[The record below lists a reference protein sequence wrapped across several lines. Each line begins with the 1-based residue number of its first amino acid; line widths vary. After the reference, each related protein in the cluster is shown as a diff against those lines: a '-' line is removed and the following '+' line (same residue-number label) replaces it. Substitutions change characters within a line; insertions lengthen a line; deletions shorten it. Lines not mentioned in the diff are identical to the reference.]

1 MSRWDILLDRTNQA
15 KIKTDY
21 VNEVNKENEKKY
33 WKERCDKAQ
42 DKFFDMIKAE
52 ELKEIFD
59 LFEALGGPRFYWEH
73 ELGRHPY
80 EVNPQWK
87 AVCPDSRW
95 ESGPDYTEDL
105 DMDRIGIGH
114 RHGSG
119 KVAFVPCLRMRID
132 DPEWGMK
139 WNYLTVEMYLNKD
152 NHIISHQDMYL
163 RHGGSSGA
171 DFNAIDENKRTGIIY
186 EHFVKAY
193 PEFIKNFERI
203 AENVIQQKEMKL
215 ENIELPVL
223 HSEKDI
229 PEDVLSTFETYCI
242 KDGVSYAMN
251 ETKDELYAI
260 NSSLSDHDINTLL
273 KSAINKHEFDAGDQV
288 YLYADDDELHYH
300 LEELFD
306 QYLNAPDDFDFVS
319 EEFESGLEQYQ
330 DEIGKNEMEL

>member
-87 AVCPDSRW
+87 DVCPDSRW
-95 ESGPDYTEDL
+95 AGGPDYTEDRDL
-105 DMDRIGIGH
+105 DRIGIGH

-119 KVAFVPCLRMRID
+119 KVAYIPCLRMRFN
-132 DPEWGMK
+132 DPDWGIN
-139 WNYLTVEMYLNKD
+139 WNYLSVEIYLNKD
-152 NHIISHQDMYL
+152 NHIILHQDGYSYSD
-163 RHGGSSGA
+163 RHSV
-171 DFNAIDENKRTGIIY
+171 DVFNAMDENKRTAIIY

-203 AENVIQQKEMKL
+203 AENEIQKKEMSL
-215 ENIELPVL
+215 ENVELPVL

-260 NSSLSDHDINTLL
+260 NSSLSD
-273 KSAINKHEFDAGDQV
+273 
-288 YLYADDDELHYH
+288 
-300 LEELFD
+300 
-306 QYLNAPDDFDFVS
+306 VS
-319 EEFESGLEQYQ
+319 
-330 DEIGKNEMEL
+330 I

>member
-59 LFEALGGPRFYWEH
+59 LFEALGGPRFYWED
-73 ELGRHPY
+73 R
-80 EVNPQWK
+80 
-87 AVCPDSRW
+87 
-95 ESGPDYTEDL
+95 DL
-105 DMDRIGIGH
+105 DRIGIGH

-119 KVAFVPCLRMRID
+119 KVAYIPCLRMRFN
-132 DPEWGMK
+132 DPDWGIN
-139 WNYLTVEMYLNKD
+139 WNYLSVEIYLNKD
-152 NHIISHQDMYL
+152 NHIILHQDGYSYSD
-163 RHGGSSGA
+163 RHSV
-171 DFNAIDENKRTGIIY
+171 DVFNAMDENKRTAIIY

-203 AENVIQQKEMKL
+203 AENEIQKKEMSL
-215 ENIELPVL
+215 ENVELPVL

-242 KDGVSYAMN
+242 KDGISYAMN

-306 QYLNAPDDFDFVS
+306 QYLDAPDDFDYVS
-319 EEFESGLEQYQ
+319 EEFEKGLEQYQ

>member
-59 LFEALGGPRFYWEH
+59 LYEALGGPRFYWEH

-87 AVCPDSRW
+87 DVCPDSRW
-95 ESGPDYTEDL
+95 AGGPDYTEDRDL
-105 DMDRIGIGH
+105 DRIGIGT

-119 KVAFVPCLRMRID
+119 RIAYIPCLRMRFD
-132 DPEWGMK
+132 DPDWGIN
-139 WNYLTVEMYLNKD
+139 WNYLSVEIYLNKD
-152 NHIISHQDMYL
+152 NHIILHQDGYSYSD
-163 RHGGSSGA
+163 RHSV
-171 DFNAIDENKRTGIIY
+171 DVFNAMDENKRTAIIY

-203 AENVIQQKEMKL
+203 AENEIQKKEMSL
-215 ENIELPVL
+215 ENVELPIL

-242 KDGVSYAMN
+242 KDGISYAMN

-288 YLYADDDELHYH
+288 YLYADDDKLHHH

-306 QYLNAPDDFDFVS
+306 QYLDAPKDFDYVS
-319 EEFESGLEQYQ
+319 EEFENGLEQYQ

>member
-59 LFEALGGPRFYWEH
+59 LYEALGGPRFYWEH

-80 EVNPQWK
+80 ELNPQWK
-87 AVCPDSRW
+87 DVCPDSRW
-95 ESGPDYTEDL
+95 EGGPDYTEDRDL
-105 DMDRIGIGH
+105 DRIGIGT

-119 KVAFVPCLRMRID
+119 RIAYIPCLRMRFD
-132 DPEWGMK
+132 DPDWGIN
-139 WNYLTVEMYLNKD
+139 WNYLSVEIYLNKD
-152 NHIISHQDMYL
+152 NHIILHQDGYSYSD
-163 RHGGSSGA
+163 RHSV
-171 DFNAIDENKRTGIIY
+171 DVFNAMDENKRTAIIY

-203 AENVIQQKEMKL
+203 AENEIQKKEMSL
-215 ENIELPVL
+215 ENVELPIL

-260 NSSLSDHDINTLL
+260 NSELSDHDINILL

-288 YLYADDDELHYH
+288 YLYADDDKLHHH

-306 QYLNAPDDFDFVS
+306 QYLDTPEDFDYVS
-319 EEFESGLEQYQ
+319 EEFENGLEQYQ

>member
-1 MSRWDILLDRTNQA
+1 
-15 KIKTDY
+15 
-21 VNEVNKENEKKY
+21 
-33 WKERCDKAQ
+33 
-42 DKFFDMIKAE
+42 
-52 ELKEIFD
+52 
-59 LFEALGGPRFYWEH
+59 
-73 ELGRHPY
+73 
-80 EVNPQWK
+80 
-87 AVCPDSRW
+87 
-95 ESGPDYTEDL
+95 
-105 DMDRIGIGH
+105 MDRIGIGT

-119 KVAFVPCLRMRID
+119 RIAYIPCLRMRID
-132 DPEWGMK
+132 DPEWGMN
-139 WNYLTVEMYLNKD
+139 WRYLEVEIYLNKD
-152 NHIISHQDMYL
+152 NHIILHQDRCSYM
-163 RHGGSSGA
+163 GGDDVS

-186 EHFVKAY
+186 EHFVAAY

-203 AENVIQQKEMKL
+203 AESVIQQKEMKL

-229 PEDVLSTFETYCI
+229 PEDVLSTFEIYCI

-306 QYLNAPDDFDFVS
+306 QYLDAPDDFDFVS

>member
-59 LFEALGGPRFYWEH
+59 LYEALGGPRFYWEH

-87 AVCPDSRW
+87 DVCPDSRW
-95 ESGPDYTEDL
+95 EGGPDYTEDRDL
-105 DMDRIGIGH
+105 DRIGIGT
-114 RHGSG
+114 RNASG
-119 KVAFVPCLRMRID
+119 RMASMPCLRMR
-132 DPEWGMK
+132 
-139 WNYLTVEMYLNKD
+139 
-152 NHIISHQDMYL
+152 
-163 RHGGSSGA
+163 
-171 DFNAIDENKRTGIIY
+171 IDENKRTGIIY

-203 AENVIQQKEMKL
+203 AENEIQKKEMSL
-215 ENIELPVL
+215 ENIELPVF
-223 HSEKDI
+223 HSAKDI
-229 PEDVLSTFETYCI
+229 SEDVLSTFETYCI

-251 ETKDELYAI
+251 ETGDELYAI

-288 YLYADDDELHYH
+288 YLYADDDKLHYH

-306 QYLNAPDDFDFVS
+306 QYLDAPDDFDFVS
-319 EEFESGLEQYQ
+319 EEFENGLEQYQ